1 MPKILSQKVVKKLVK
16 TKSKS
21 TVNRLTA
28 LVALILVSIFAS
40 NLLQQ
45 VDAQTMTSNTKVNLV
60 QK

>member
-28 LVALILVSIFAS
+28 LIALILVSIFAS

-45 VDAQTMTSNTKVNLV
+45 VDAQTATSNTKVNLV
-60 QK
+60 KK

>member
-28 LVALILVSIFAS
+28 LIALILVSIFAS

-45 VDAQTMTSNTKVNLV
+45 VDAQTATSNTKVNLV

>member
-28 LVALILVSIFAS
+28 VIALILVSIFAS

-45 VDAQTMTSNTKVNLV
+45 VDAQTATSNTKVNLV